1 MNEQIFKRRKRIWQ
15 VIILFGLFA
24 IYFGISTSENN
35 FFPANIKYI
44 TGFLFILFGIWSYFT
59 PYVIVNDSMI
69 LIKKDPISIYKIE
82 TDRIDD
88 IEFLGDNVII
98 KYDKKKEKIKLKIL
112 EPKDQNT
119 LVDILKALIND
130 K

>member
-1 MNEQIFKRRKRIWQ
+1 VLNRKFRASKSPTSHIRNKF
-15 VIILFGLFA
+15 LKGENGFG
-24 IYFGISTSENN
+24 
-35 FFPANIKYI
+35 FPANIKYI